1 MNGNKP
7 KKGKISE
14 KKLYFV
20 YHFLVTKS
28 VVCNKILFKVFIHGE
43 LISGVGLSLWFMV
56 QHLNVILM
64 GYNPAVLLLDGVE
77 KHRIIVNVAVALIT
91 DFKNM
96 KKVRFQRKNCQR
108 ISRIFLTSNFIL
120 TGEES
125 INPIL
130 KCEQPINTFAKIH
143 LINQYGTK
151 QYLDSYGGSDCNG
164 GQYGVKTSKYSNRD
178 TGSGTWEIRPASETS
193 KEV

>member
-56 QHLNVILM
+56 HQLNVILM

-91 DFKNM
+91 DFKYM
-96 KKVRFQRKNCQR
+96 KRVRFQKKTIFCLLFSFLHTMRRDLLNNVLHLWAG
-108 ISRIFLTSNFIL
+108 IFLLNI
-120 TGEES
+120 
-125 INPIL
+125 
-130 KCEQPINTFAKIH
+130 
-143 LINQYGTK
+143 
-151 QYLDSYGGSDCNG
+151 
-164 GQYGVKTSKYSNRD
+164 
-178 TGSGTWEIRPASETS
+178 
-193 KEV
+193 

>member
-1 MNGNKP
+1 
-7 KKGKISE
+7 
-14 KKLYFV
+14 
-20 YHFLVTKS
+20 
-28 VVCNKILFKVFIHGE
+28 
-43 LISGVGLSLWFMV
+43 MV
-56 QHLNVILM
+56 HQLNVILM

-96 KKVRFQRKNCQR
+96 KRVRFQRKNCQR

-130 KCEQPINTFAKIH
+130 TCEQTINRFGKVH
-143 LINQYGTK
+143 LLNQYGTK

-164 GQYGVKTSKYSNRD
+164 GQYGVKTSSKSNRD
-178 TGSGTWEIRPASETS
+178 TGSGTWEIRLASESNRCPLGYPFAYLNGRYCCKT
-193 KEV
+193 KEERPV

>member
-1 MNGNKP
+1 MGQNHTWTCVAVLPVPVESMPFKP
-7 KKGKISE
+7 AQVITVNLEVVLG
-14 KKLYFV
+14 KLYW
-20 YHFLVTKS
+20 K
-28 VVCNKILFKVFIHGE
+28 
-43 LISGVGLSLWFMV
+43 
-56 QHLNVILM
+56 
-64 GYNPAVLLLDGVE
+64 
-77 KHRIIVNVAVALIT
+77 VALIT

-96 KKVRFQRKNCQR
+96 KRVRFQRKNCQR

-178 TGSGTWEIRPASETS
+178 TGSGTWEIRPASES
-193 KEV
+193 K

>member
-7 KKGKISE
+7 KKGKILE

-56 QHLNVILM
+56 HQLNVILM

-96 KKVRFQRKNCQR
+96 KRVRFQNKN
-108 ISRIFLTSNFIL
+108 IFCEHEVRRVYFTS
-120 TGEES
+120 S
-125 INPIL
+125 
-130 KCEQPINTFAKIH
+130 
-143 LINQYGTK
+143 
-151 QYLDSYGGSDCNG
+151 SS
-164 GQYGVKTSKYSNRD
+164 
-178 TGSGTWEIRPASETS
+178 
-193 KEV
+193 

>member
-7 KKGKISE
+7 KKGKILE

-56 QHLNVILM
+56 HQLNVILM
-64 GYNPAVLLLDGVE
+64 GYNPAVLLLVGVE

-96 KKVRFQRKNCQR
+96 KRVRYQRKN
-108 ISRIFLTSNFIL
+108 IFCLLFSSL
-120 TGEES
+120 S
-125 INPIL
+125 
-130 KCEQPINTFAKIH
+130 AH
-143 LINQYGTK
+143 
-151 QYLDSYGGSDCNG
+151 
-164 GQYGVKTSKYSNRD
+164 
-178 TGSGTWEIRPASETS
+178 
-193 KEV
+193 